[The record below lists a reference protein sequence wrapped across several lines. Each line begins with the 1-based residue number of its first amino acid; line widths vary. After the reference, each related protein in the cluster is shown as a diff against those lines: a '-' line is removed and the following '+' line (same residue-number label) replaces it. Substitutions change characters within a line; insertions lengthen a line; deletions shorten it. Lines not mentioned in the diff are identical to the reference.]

1 MLYRK
6 IASGSDDAIHDKF
19 TEFCST
25 VIKILKEFCNRGNED
40 NRHDE
45 SLSLNRQ
52 DSITADLGFWEEVDK
67 LTGFITFEIGTTL
80 IARYRVSLEKSTTTS
95 SYIVL
100 SNNEGPANT
109 IRGNNKYGASGT
121 LKCERCRERRKRVI
135 SIFAI
140 C

>member
-6 IASGSDDAIHDKF
+6 IASGSDDAIHDNF

-25 VIKILKEFCNRGNED
+25 VIKILKEFCNKGGNED

-52 DSITADLGFWEEVDK
+52 GSITADLGFWEEVDK
-67 LTGFITFEIGTTL
+67 LTGFIIFEIGTTL
-80 IARYRVSLEKSTTTS
+80 IARYRASLEKSTTTS
-95 SYIVL
+95 SYSVL
-100 SNNEGPANT
+100 SNNEDPTNT
-109 IRGNNKYGASGT
+109 IRGNNKYGAGGT

-135 SIFAI
+135 
-140 C
+140 